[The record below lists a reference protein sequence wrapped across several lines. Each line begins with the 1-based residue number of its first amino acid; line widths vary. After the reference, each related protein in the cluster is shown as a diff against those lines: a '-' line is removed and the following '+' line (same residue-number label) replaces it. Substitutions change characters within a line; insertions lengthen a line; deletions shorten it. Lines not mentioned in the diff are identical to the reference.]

1 MNFFK
6 TSKGIAINLAHV
18 VYVQQD
24 ESKQEAKLFALGMPQ
39 PITITNEDY
48 DSLTQLISFSEAK
61 MMVDVME
68 FSPLTFEQSMRMLT
82 ELMLH
87 FVAHSIAAQNGTL
100 KDFPTSMVYER
111 IANLM
116 HVLNTTGEINGEE
129 DIQDEKEDDDNGK

>member
-6 TSKGIAINLAHV
+6 TSKGVVVNLSHV

-24 ESKQEAKLFALGMPQ
+24 ENTQEATLFALGMAQ
-39 PITITNEDY
+39 PITITSEDY
-48 DSLTQLISFSEAK
+48 DSLTQIISFSEAK

-68 FSPLTFEQSMRMLT
+68 FSPLTFEQSMRMLV

-87 FVAHSIAAQNGTL
+87 FVAHSIATQNGTL
-100 KDFPTSMVYER
+100 KDFPTAMVYER

-116 HVLNTTGEINGEE
+116 NIINTTGEIDGEE
-129 DIQDEKEDDDNGK
+129 LDLDKEKEDESGR